1 MKKTF
6 KETQR
11 FTQWWLWLI
20 LLSAFLLP
28 LILLFQDM
36 EEGTE
41 PNMIVV
47 LVVFIFGI
55 AFLAFFRIM
64 NLQTEI
70 DQQKIFVRYYP
81 ILSKTFLWKD
91 VQSAELL
98 DYGFVGGWGVR
109 YFTKYGT
116 VFNIKGRKGLAL
128 VLKNKK
134 KYLIGTQKEQE
145 LKNYLSDVLPER
157 N

>member
-1 MKKTF
+1 MKKEF
-6 KETQR
+6 REIQK
-11 FTQWWLWLI
+11 FDQWWLWLI

-36 EEGTE
+36 EEKAE

-70 DQQKIFVRYYP
+70 DQQKIFIRFYP

-91 VQSAELL
+91 VQSAELI
-98 DYGFVGGWGVR
+98 DYGFVGGWGIR

-116 VFNIKGRKGLAL
+116 VYNVKGNKGLAI
-128 VLKNKK
+128 VLNNGKK
-134 KYLIGTQKEQE
+134 LLIGTQKKDE
-145 LKNYLSDVLPER
+145 LIRFLEER
-157 N
+157 LLIKQ